1 VADTVTQCFAGASQ
15 SDILQVPVVRPHFQE
30 TTALGAALA
39 AGLAAGFWDKGFVL
53 THPEGHCTTFT
64 PSVTSEESEKKY
76 KHWQKAVSRSVD
88 LADLAK

>member
-1 VADTVTQCFAGASQ
+1 MLLLPLLLAAQ
-15 SDILQVPVVRPHFQE
+15 SDILQVAVVRPHFQE
-30 TTALGAALA
+30 TTALGAAFAAALA
-39 AGLAAGFWDKGFVL
+39 VGFWGKDFVL

-64 PSVTSEESEKKY
+64 PSVTVEESEKKY